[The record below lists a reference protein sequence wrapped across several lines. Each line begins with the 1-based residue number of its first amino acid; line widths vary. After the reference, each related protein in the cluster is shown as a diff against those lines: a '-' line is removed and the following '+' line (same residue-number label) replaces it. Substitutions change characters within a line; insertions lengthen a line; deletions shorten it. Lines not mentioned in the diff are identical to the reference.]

1 MRTFFKIFI
10 LIGITGLF
18 CQCSDIFSENDVKGV
33 EARLIFTGS
42 EASDGCGWL
51 LVLSEEEKYK
61 PSSLSEEFKVNGLA
75 VKVSFKEL
83 DTIYSCGFPSVNSP
97 EYQNVKITKIDKI

>member
-1 MRTFFKIFI
+1 MKTYH
-10 LIGITGLF
+10 LIIALGLSLNS
-18 CQCSDIFSENDVKGV
+18 CSDIFSENDVKGAD
-33 EARLIFTGS
+33 ARILFAGS
-42 EASDGCGWL
+42 EAYDGCGWL

-83 DTIYSCGFPSVNSP
+83 DTIYSCGFPSANSP
-97 EYQNVKITKIDKI
+97 KYKNIRITKIRKT